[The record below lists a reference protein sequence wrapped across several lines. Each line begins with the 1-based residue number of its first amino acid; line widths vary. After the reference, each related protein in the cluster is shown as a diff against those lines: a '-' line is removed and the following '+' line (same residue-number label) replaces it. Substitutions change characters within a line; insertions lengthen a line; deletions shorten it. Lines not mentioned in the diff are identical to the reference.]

1 MLLCPACL
9 FVVARELLPAFGPIA
24 ASSSLNC
31 HRLTRMSTNKD
42 AFLKLQGEAQKAD
55 QESLRRPRL
64 TDFGSPHRVKATSTF
79 QPTFSLAAPD
89 HFQVGLSFCRGYG
102 PCPACSLGLSPPHC
116 RRRLTLASSGLP
128 RGVKGVGF
136 LQWSAQ
142 QVSGFLYCIRVVW
155 SALRSDWDAIVEVF
169 YPDGSWNV
177 PTSICLVNAWSS
189 TRTQASRQVTATT
202 CATQRPQP
210 TNPRTRDSPH
220 TAPPHS
226 LTRPQARNR

>member
-64 TDFGSPHRVKATSTF
+64 TDFWSPHRVKATSTF

-102 PCPACSLGLSPPHC
+102 PCPACSLGLPPHC
-116 RRRLTLASSGLP
+116 RRRLTSVDYP
-128 RGVKGVGF
+128 RGGQRCGISP
-136 LQWSAQ
+136 LLQ
-142 QVSGFLYCIRVVW
+142 QVSGFLYCIRVV
-155 SALRSDWDAIVEVF
+155 
-169 YPDGSWNV
+169 
-177 PTSICLVNAWSS
+177 CS
-189 TRTQASRQVTATT
+189 TE
-202 CATQRPQP
+202 
-210 TNPRTRDSPH
+210 
-220 TAPPHS
+220 
-226 LTRPQARNR
+226 